1 MAFHSSCG
9 PISSAA
15 VLVQVERWVV
25 ESQRQSQRQH
35 AKRSTSPC
43 GGQDDVDTPHESSRL
58 QNASAGSKQDIIATW
73 SCSGSLD
80 APSSQLLPA
89 PSPDRAQSP
98 EPVSAR
104 RSLAAARARRGCIAA
119 DSLAICALTGSWA
132 LGRKTT
138 KSLPTTN
145 TPARRKSINSH
156 APGPSQS
163 AARQRHLSR
172 TTAVP

>member
-80 APSSQLLPA
+80 SSQLPA
-89 PSPDRAQSP
+89 PQTEPRAQSP

-172 TTAVP
+172 TAAVP